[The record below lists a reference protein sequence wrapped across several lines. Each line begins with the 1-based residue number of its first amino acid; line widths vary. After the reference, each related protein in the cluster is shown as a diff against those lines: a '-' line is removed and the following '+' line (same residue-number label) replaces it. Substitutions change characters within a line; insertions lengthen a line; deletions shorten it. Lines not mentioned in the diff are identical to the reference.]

1 MWHNW
6 AVRQWRGDA
15 ACERSPSGGDP
26 VANVSLRDVAARAN
40 VSFQTVSK
48 VLNGKGAVAPA
59 TRQRIIEAAEE
70 IGYVPNALARSLQ
83 SRSSLT
89 LGVITVDFSNAT
101 PAQFLVGIEREAR
114 RHGLSVILSSLEPDG
129 SDCVRY
135 LRVLMERRV
144 DGIIM
149 NAPATE
155 EDEEVGRLLRAGPPA
170 VSLHEIAGG
179 GVPRVTVDSEATAAL
194 PVRHLIALGHRRIG
208 VVTGLR
214 QRHSAQRRTA
224 VYREVLAEHGLPYDA
239 LLVEDGAWEVEG
251 GYAAT
256 HRLLDR
262 ASGITA
268 IYVQNDLMAVGVLN
282 ALHERGVSVPGD
294 CSVVGCDDHP
304 VAARTIPPLT
314 TVRMPFFDAG
324 AAAVR
329 LLLERIASGPPGD
342 VVLPVSMVYR
352 ASTASPPA
360 GSTRVARR

>member
-1 MWHNW
+1 M
-6 AVRQWRGDA
+6 A
-15 ACERSPSGGDP
+15 S
-26 VANVSLRDVAARAN
+26 VSLRDVAARAN

-48 VLNGKGAVAPA
+48 VLNGKGAVTPA

-70 IGYVPNALARSLQ
+70 IGYIPNALARSLQ

-89 LGVITVDFSNAT
+89 LGVITVDFSNST
-101 PAQFLVGIEREAR
+101 PALSLVGIEREAR
-114 RHGLSVILSSLEPDG
+114 QHGLSVILSSLEPDG

-155 EDEEVGRLLRAGPPA
+155 EDEEVGRLLRTGPPA
-170 VSLHEIAGG
+170 VSLHDIAGG
-179 GVPRVTVDSEATAAL
+179 GVPTVTVESEGSAAL
-194 PVRHLIALGHRRIG
+194 PVRHLLALGHRRIAT
-208 VVTGLR
+208 VTGLQ
-214 QRHSAQRRTA
+214 QRHSAQQRTA
-224 VYREVLAEHGLPYDA
+224 VYREVLTELGLYDP

-262 ASGITA
+262 APDITA

-282 ALHERGVSVPGD
+282 ALHERGRSVPDD

-329 LLLERIASGPPGD
+329 LLLDRIASRSASAED
-342 VVLPVSMVYR
+342 VLPVSMVYR

-360 GSTRVARR
+360 G

>member
-1 MWHNW
+1 M
-6 AVRQWRGDA
+6 A
-15 ACERSPSGGDP
+15 S
-26 VANVSLRDVAARAN
+26 VSLRDVAARAN

-48 VLNGKGAVAPA
+48 VLNGKGNVTPA

-70 IGYVPNALARSLQ
+70 IGYIPNALARSLQ

-89 LGVITVDFSNAT
+89 LGVITVDFSNTT

-155 EDEEVGRLLRAGPPA
+155 EDEEVGRLLRAGPPS
-170 VSLHEIAGG
+170 VSLHDIAGG
-179 GVPRVTVDSEATAAL
+179 GVPFVGLESEGTAAF
-194 PVRHLIALGHRRIG
+194 PIRHLLALGHRRIAM
-208 VVTGLR
+208 VTGFR

-224 VYREVLAEHGLPYDA
+224 IYRQVLTEHGLPYDP
-239 LLVEDGAWEVEG
+239 LLVEDGEWEVEG

-262 ASGITA
+262 APGITA

-282 ALHERGVSVPGD
+282 ALHERGRRVPDD

-314 TVRMPFFDAG
+314 TVHMPFFDAG

-329 LLLERIASGPPGD
+329 LLLERIASRSTPPND
-342 VVLPVSMVYR
+342 VILPVSMVYR
-352 ASTASPPA
+352 ASTASAPE
-360 GSTRVARR
+360 GT

>member
-1 MWHNW
+1 MAARPCCHT
-6 AVRQWRGDA
+6 GDA
-15 ACERSPSGGDP
+15 NVRPSEVTT
-26 VANVSLRDVAARAN
+26 VASVSLRDVAARAN

-48 VLNGKGAVAPA
+48 VLNGKGAVNPA

-70 IGYVPNALARSLQ
+70 IGYIPNALARSLK

-89 LGVITVDFSNAT
+89 LGVITVDFSNST
-101 PAQFLVGIEREAR
+101 PALSLVGIEREAR

-155 EDEEVGRLLRAGPPA
+155 EDEEVGRLLRAGPPC
-170 VSLHEIAGG
+170 VSLHDIAGG
-179 GVPRVTVDSEATAAL
+179 GVPSVTIEAENSAAL
-194 PVRHLIALGHRRIG
+194 PVRHLLALGHRRIAT
-208 VVTGLR
+208 VTGLQR
-214 QRHSAQRRTA
+214 RHSAQQRTA
-224 VYREVLAEHGLPYDA
+224 VYREVLAGHGVPDDP

-262 ASGITA
+262 APDLTA
-268 IYVQNDLMAVGVLN
+268 MYVQNDLMAVGVLN
-282 ALHERGVSVPGD
+282 ALHERGRRVPDD

-314 TVRMPFFDAG
+314 TVRMPFSDAG

-329 LLLERIASGPPGD
+329 LLLDRIAERSAAEEE
-342 VVLPVSMVYR
+342 VLPVSMVYR
-352 ASTASPPA
+352 ASTAAPPA
-360 GSTRVARR
+360 G

>member
-1 MWHNW
+1 M
-6 AVRQWRGDA
+6 A
-15 ACERSPSGGDP
+15 S
-26 VANVSLRDVAARAN
+26 VSIRDVAARAN

-48 VLNGKGAVAPA
+48 VLNGKGAVSAA

-70 IGYVPNALARSLQ
+70 IGYIPNALARSLQ

-89 LGVITVDFSNAT
+89 LGVITVDFTNTT

-114 RHGLSVILSSLEPDG
+114 QHGLSVILSSLEPDG

-149 NAPATE
+149 NAPAAE

-170 VSLHEIAGG
+170 VSLHDIAGG
-179 GVPRVTVDSEATAAL
+179 GVPKVGPESEGTAAL
-194 PVRHLIALGHRRIG
+194 PIRHLLALGHRRIAM
-208 VVTGLR
+208 VTGFQ

-224 VYREVLAEHGLPYDA
+224 IYREVLAEHGLPYDP
-239 LLVEDGAWEVEG
+239 LLIEDGQWEVEG

-262 ASGITA
+262 AGDITA

-282 ALHERGVSVPGD
+282 ALHERGRKVPDD

-314 TVRMPFFDAG
+314 TVHLPFFDAG

-329 LLLERIASGPPGD
+329 LLLDRIAARNTSPED
-342 VVLPVSMVYR
+342 VIVPVSMIYR
-352 ASTASPPA
+352 ASTASVPA
-360 GSTRVARR
+360 GS

>member
-1 MWHNW
+1 M
-6 AVRQWRGDA
+6 A
-15 ACERSPSGGDP
+15 
-26 VANVSLRDVAARAN
+26 SLRDVAARAD

-59 TRQRIIEAAEE
+59 TRRRILDAAEE
-70 IGYVPNALARSLQ
+70 LGYVPNALARSLQ

-89 LGVITVDFSNAT
+89 LGVITVDFASAT
-101 PAQFLVGIEREAR
+101 PARFLVGIEREAR
-114 RHGLSVILSSLEPDG
+114 QHGLSVLLSSLEPDG

-155 EDEEVGRLLRAGPPA
+155 EDEEVGRVLRTGPPA
-170 VSLHEIAGG
+170 VSLHDIAGG
-179 GVPRVTVDSEATAAL
+179 GVPRVSPESAGTAAL
-194 PVRHLIALGHRRIG
+194 PIRHLLALGHRRIAM
-208 VVTGLR
+208 VTGLR
-214 QRHSAQRRTA
+214 RQHSARRRTA
-224 VYREVLAEHGLPYDA
+224 VYRQVLAEHGVPYDPR
-239 LLVEDGAWEVEG
+239 LVEDGGWQVEG

-262 ASGITA
+262 AGDLTA
-268 IYVQNDLMAVGVLN
+268 IYAQNDFMAVGVLN
-282 ALHERGVSVPGD
+282 ALHERGRRVPDD

-314 TVRMPFFDAG
+314 TVRMPFFDTG

-329 LLLERIASGPPGD
+329 LLLDRVASGGAPPD
-342 VVLPVSMVYR
+342 DTVLPVSMVYR
-352 ASTASPPA
+352 ASTGPA
-360 GSTRVARR
+360 GA

>member
-1 MWHNW
+1 M
-6 AVRQWRGDA
+6 A
-15 ACERSPSGGDP
+15 S
-26 VANVSLRDVAARAN
+26 VSLRDVAARAN

-70 IGYVPNALARSLQ
+70 IGYIPNALARSLQ

-89 LGVITVDFSNAT
+89 LGVITVDFSNTT
-101 PAQFLVGIEREAR
+101 PAQFLVGIEHEAR

-129 SDCVRY
+129 SDCARY

-155 EDEEVGRLLRAGPPA
+155 EDEEVGRLLRAGPA
-170 VSLHEIAGG
+170 CVSFHDIAGG
-179 GVPRVTVDSEATAAL
+179 GVPIVQPASEGTAAL
-194 PVRHLIALGHRRIG
+194 PVRHLLSLGHRRIAM
-208 VVTGLR
+208 VTGYQR
-214 QRHSAQRRTA
+214 RHSAQRRTA
-224 VYREVLAEHGLPYDA
+224 VYRAVLAEHGLPYDP
-239 LLVEDGAWEVEG
+239 LLVEDGGWEVEG

-262 ASGITA
+262 APGITA

-282 ALHERGVSVPGD
+282 ALHERGLSVPDD

-304 VAARTIPPLT
+304 VVARTIPPLT
-314 TVRMPFFDAG
+314 TVSVPFFDAG

-329 LLLERIASGPPGD
+329 LLLDRIASGNTMPED
-342 VVLPVSMVYR
+342 VFLPVSMIYR
-352 ASTASPPA
+352 ASTASAPS
-360 GSTRVARR
+360 GE